1 MHLLF
6 FLLKGKISTK
16 KINITTKDIIWSR
29 FLYLYNEKAIDDVLL
44 ELPEKK
50 VLKETN
56 ERHFKEE
63 LMQMGKNIRKK
74 ATWGMVLLLILLSL
88 SACGG
93 NNENSPTP
101 TAKPAETT
109 KAEETAK
116 AEETPKPAEEP
127 KVTGDLE
134 IQYFVGG
141 YGDAWWKEVIGE
153 FKAKYPDVKIKES
166 AGSQINEQMKPRW
179 IQGNPPDVV
188 YIDGAGSNETQM
200 VQDDQ
205 LMDIT
210 EWVKTAK
217 NVDGENLIDPLIAP
231 PQDYNGKNF
240 TIPLVF
246 GSWGTFYDD
255 ALFKEKGWDVPADWD
270 SFLAT
275 SEKIKAAGI
284 NPYIHT
290 GKYPYYVVGGLL
302 NSGFV
307 SENSDNPQILKDQEA
322 AKEGSFNNDAVSNT
336 LKKLVDMRDKGYFDN
351 ASYGMNHTDSQM
363 LFLQHKDAMIPNG
376 LWLENEMSKDVPSGF
391 TFGFIPSVMQKAGG
405 KYVAIPYTS
414 NIAIA
419 KKAKN
424 PDAAKAFVEFIFTK
438 KAAVRW
444 AELTGALMNVKA
456 DLESSG
462 ASNVVKTAMKYF
474 NGSDTIVAPVFKLNS
489 DLEQA
494 ENDATIALLQK
505 KITPEEWMDRME
517 KAAAKVRK

>member
-1 MHLLF
+1 MN
-6 FLLKGKISTK
+6 
-16 KINITTKDIIWSR
+16 IN
-29 FLYLYNEKAIDDVLL
+29 L
-44 ELPEKK
+44 
-50 VLKETN
+50 
-56 ERHFKEE
+56 
-63 LMQMGKNIRKK
+63 RKK
-74 ATWGMVLLLILLSL
+74 ATGGIALMLVAMSL
-88 SACGG
+88 AGCGG
-93 NNENSPTP
+93 GSKEGSQPTP
-101 TAKPAETT
+101 DPQPSTKTET
-109 KAEETAK
+109 
-116 AEETPKPAEEP
+116 ETPKEETKDPQTEEP
-127 KVTGDLE
+127 KITGDFE

-141 YGDAWWKEVIGE
+141 YGDAWWKEMLGE
-153 FKAKYPDVKIKES
+153 FQKKYPDLKIKES

-200 VQDDQ
+200 VKDDQ

-210 EWVKTAK
+210 DWVKQAK
-217 NVDGENLIDPLIAP
+217 NVDGEALTEPLIAP
-231 PQDYNGKNF
+231 PQDYGGKNY

-246 GSWGTFYDD
+246 GSWGTFYDET
-255 ALFKEKGWDVPADWD
+255 LFKEKGWDVPKDWD
-270 SFLAT
+270 SFMAV

-290 GKYPYYVVGGLL
+290 GKYPYYIVGGLL
-302 NSGFV
+302 NTGFV
-307 SENSDNPQILKDQEA
+307 SENGDNPQILKDQEA
-322 AKEGSFNNDAVSNT
+322 SKEGSFKNDAVAKT

-351 ASYGMNHTDSQM
+351 ASFGINHTDSQM

-376 LWLENEMSKDVPSGF
+376 LWLENEMKKDVPQGF
-391 TFGFIPSVMQKAGG
+391 KFGFIPSVMQNTGG

-424 PDAAKAFVEFIFTK
+424 PEAAKAFIEFIFTK

-462 ASNVVKTAMKYF
+462 ASDVVKTAMKYF
-474 NGSDTIVAPVFKLNS
+474 NGSDTIVAPVFKLNA

-505 KITPEEWMDRME
+505 TITPEEWMERME
-517 KAAAKVRK
+517 KAAAKSR